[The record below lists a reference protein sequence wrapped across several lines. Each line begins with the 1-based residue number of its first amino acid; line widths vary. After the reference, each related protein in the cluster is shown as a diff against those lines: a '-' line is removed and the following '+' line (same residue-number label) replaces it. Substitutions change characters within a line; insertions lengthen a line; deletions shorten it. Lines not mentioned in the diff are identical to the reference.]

1 MVRRHVPVAPVYRID
16 EALADEQ
23 VTAREMVVEVA
34 HPRFGTLRQVG
45 CPIKMAGV
53 TPRYRPAAAL
63 GADTEAILEEIGL
76 DAAARAALRA
86 RGVV

>member
-1 MVRRHVPVAPVYRID
+1 VPVAPVYGID

-23 VTAREMVVEVA
+23 VTAREMVIELA

-45 CPIKMAGV
+45 CPIKIAGV
-53 TPRYRPAAAL
+53 RPRYRPAAAL
-63 GADTEAILEEIGL
+63 GADTDALLEEVGVS
-76 DAAARAALRA
+76 AAERAALRA